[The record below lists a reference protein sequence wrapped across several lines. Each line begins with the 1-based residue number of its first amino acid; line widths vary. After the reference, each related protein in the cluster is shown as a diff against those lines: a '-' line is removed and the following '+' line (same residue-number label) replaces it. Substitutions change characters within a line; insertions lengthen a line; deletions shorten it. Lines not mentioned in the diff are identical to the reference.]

1 MISKSIRCSCCG
13 HKGPRGISE
22 TFVEVPARDFF
33 TPQGHDPYSGTLYF
47 RCPWCTSIVAVNPME
62 ALECGVLSG
71 HPSSLKSE
79 AAAVAGKSCPLSVW
93 GGLFSGLTLFFLFVK
108 LFYAGI

>member
-13 HKGPRGISE
+13 HKGPRGISVP
-22 TFVEVPARDFF
+22 FVEMASRDFF
-33 TPQGHDPYSGTLYF
+33 ISQGHDPYSGTLYF
-47 RCPWCTSIVAVNPME
+47 RCPRCTAVVAVNPME
-62 ALECGVLSG
+62 ALECDVLSG

-93 GGLFSGLTLFFLFVK
+93 GGLYSGLTLFCLFVK
-108 LFYAGI
+108 FFS